1 VLDKQ
6 VFDALCDSQDGG
18 QVLTRRLK
26 AKPIEDQHEWGDA
39 LSDVVLGVYRDAD
52 DRDQLLTH
60 LRYCVRELQ
69 SAVDAVRRLE
79 EVADAV

>member
-1 VLDKQ
+1 
-6 VFDALCDSQDGG
+6 
-18 QVLTRRLK
+18 
-26 AKPIEDQHEWGDA
+26 
-39 LSDVVLGVYRDAD
+39 VVLGVYRDAD

-69 SAVDAVRRLE
+69 SAVDAVRKLE

>member
-1 VLDKQ
+1 MLDKQ

-69 SAVDAVRRLE
+69 SAVDAVSRLE
-79 EVADAV
+79 ESHASR

>member
-1 VLDKQ
+1 MLDKQ

-26 AKPIEDQHEWGDA
+26 AKPIEDPHEWGDA

-69 SAVDAVRRLE
+69 SAEGEAHRRS
-79 EVADAV
+79 A